1 MTVNTTRY
9 YIRKA
14 KGVCVRCELPTS
26 GTSVLCEAHLNYSRS
41 RRKAKAPDD
50 APWAI
55 NSAVEPPREPYKSE
69 SLPAMPPVPRR
80 CSKCGGCWHIG
91 PTEWGEPDMVKCIN
105 CGFVLCPSAIPLT
118 PEECK
123 RKNQH
128 GKTGPQLP
136 VVVRV

>member
-14 KGVCVRCELPTS
+14 AGVCVRCEAKTS
-26 GTSVLCEAHLNYSRS
+26 GSSVLCEAHLNYSRS

-55 NSAVEPPREPYKSE
+55 NSAVEPPRPAYVSDK
-69 SLPAMPPVPRR
+69 LPPMPPVPDKCPR
-80 CSKCGGCWHIG
+80 CSGFLITQYGD
-91 PTEWGEPDMVKCIN
+91 TRCIP
-105 CGFVLCPSAIPLT
+105 CGFYLQPIWPAVP
-118 PEECK
+118 PENRG
-123 RKNQH
+123 RKIGAN
-128 GKTGPQLP
+128 LP